1 MSAQNLNLL
10 SPLGIAW
17 CHRGW
22 WLKSGVHFPAGR
34 GRRVGKS
41 MLMEEEI
48 GLWGPGLCQQTM
60 VGVKTLCQ
68 NDKNQ
73 S

>member
-1 MSAQNLNLL
+1 
-10 SPLGIAW
+10 
-17 CHRGW
+17 
-22 WLKSGVHFPAGR
+22 
-34 GRRVGKS
+34 

-48 GLWGPGLCQQTM
+48 GLWGPGLRQQTM